1 MGSQIVLRL
10 CVGVFRR
17 REARETL
24 DDGCGLRQLAPI
36 TGKGIMS
43 NIEESLRAIAERVKS
58 HSSTM
63 ATEEAV
69 KTAVVLPFLRA
80 LGYDVF
86 DPTEVVPEFTADA
99 VGKKGEKVDYAINI
113 QNEIRILIECKPISV
128 ALDKRHLDQLY
139 RYFSVTAAKFAILTN
154 GRTFNFY
161 TDLEAPNKLD
171 TRPFLVFDVT
181 DFNSSI
187 LSELKKFEKG
197 SFDVTAILATAE
209 RLKYTSGVKQ
219 IIAKLI
225 EEPSEEFVRMVSSG
239 VYEGRMTSQARE
251 MFTGVVRT
259 AFREVV
265 MDTVKSRLSSALA
278 DTEEVIEKI
287 DEPIEEEPEV
297 VTSEE
302 EREGYMIVK
311 AIVRDTI
318 SPKRVVMRDQKS
330 YCGILIDNNNRKPLA
345 RLWFNRSVKY
355 IGLFDGDAEERLIV
369 DSLDQIYEYSDR
381 LRATA
386 KKCAE

>member
-1 MGSQIVLRL
+1 MG
-10 CVGVFRR
+10 
-17 REARETL
+17 T
-24 DDGCGLRQLAPI
+24 
-36 TGKGIMS
+36 
-43 NIEESLRAIAERVKS
+43 IEESLRAIADRVKS

-99 VGKKGEKVDYAINI
+99 VGKKGEKVDYAIKI
-113 QNEIRILIECKPISV
+113 DNEIRILVECKPVSV
-128 ALDKRHLDQLY
+128 ALEKKHLDQLY
-139 RYFSVTAAKFAILTN
+139 RYFSVTNAKFAILTN

-181 DFNSSI
+181 DFNAGI
-187 LSELKKFEKG
+187 VTELRKFEKAA
-197 SFDVTAILATAE
+197 FDVNAILATAE

-219 IIAKLI
+219 QISKLI
-225 EEPSEEFVRMVSSG
+225 EEPSEEFVRLVVNG
-239 VYEGRMTSQARE
+239 IYEGRLTSQARE
-251 MFTGVVRT
+251 MLTGVVRA
-259 AFREVV
+259 AFREVI

-287 DEPIEEEPEV
+287 DEPEADEPDV
-297 VTSEE
+297 VTTDE

-318 SPKRVVMRDQKS
+318 SPQRVVMRDQKS
-330 YCGILIDNNNRKPLA
+330 YCGILVDNNNRKPLA

-355 IGLFDGDAEERLIV
+355 IGLFDGEGEERLII
-369 DSLDQIYEYSDR
+369 DSLDQIYDFSDR

-386 KKCAE
+386 RKCVS